1 MHNVVW
7 GYAEVFSV
15 FSCFTYKD
23 IEDLKRNI
31 WNHRRSMVDLEHVD
45 LLKWRKA
52 WRVRRKFQT
61 SIRGSSQTRMM
72 TKERISIVF
81 GEKVTISRSLR
92 FTYIRSFY
100 TGVMLREQNQ
110 FANDITEVKNFFR
123 IVRTLWSLSRWDLWR
138 SFAKCQC

>member
-110 FANDITEVKNFFR
+110 FANDITEVKNCFC